1 MPDRPRLY
9 FDNAATSSPKPP
21 AVIEAMVDYA
31 TRLGGSPGRG
41 AYHEAREAGRLVDR
55 CRRRICEF
63 VNGESPEH
71 VVFTLN
77 TSDALNMAIRGI
89 VGPALDEGR
98 TAHIVTTELDHN
110 SVLRPLNALIERT
123 GGRVSQTRVAV
134 DERTGCVRA
143 EVVRR
148 AIRSRSDTVLV
159 AINHASNVTGV
170 IQPAAEIGR
179 VCRGEG
185 VLFLL
190 DAAQSLGHVP
200 VDVQAL
206 GVDLLAFPGHKG
218 LMGPPG
224 TGGLYIRPGVEE
236 SLQTSREGGT
246 GSRSD
251 LDVQPHT
258 MPDKYEPGSVNAMG
272 IIGLSE
278 GVRFLSEFRF
288 AGKTGIDAVRA
299 HEVGLIEAMLGEL
312 GFGEA
317 KNAAGLSHD
326 SPTVHGLTLHGPTD
340 PAQRVGVF
348 AFTIDGLDAHEAA
361 GIMES
366 EFGVL
371 TRAGI
376 HCAPLAHRALGSS
389 GALRL
394 SLGPF
399 LTVDDVRHATGAL
412 KEVAASVRVGL

>member
-1 MPDRPRLY
+1 MTAQRRLY

-21 AVIEAMVDYA
+21 AVVEAMVDYA

-41 AYHEAREAGRLVDR
+41 AYLEAREAGRLVDR
-55 CRRRICEF
+55 CRARIRDI
-63 VNGESPEH
+63 VNGESAEH

-77 TSDALNMAIRGI
+77 TSDALNSAIRGV
-89 VGPALDEGR
+89 VGPALDGGR
-98 TAHIVTTELDHN
+98 TAHVVTTELDHN
-110 SVLRPLNALIERT
+110 SVLRPLNALIERS
-123 GGRVSQTRVAV
+123 GGRVSQTRIAV

-143 EVVRR
+143 EDVRA
-148 AIRSRSDTVLV
+148 AIRSRPDTALV

-170 IQPAAEIGR
+170 IQPAAEIGA

-185 VLFLL
+185 VPFLL
-190 DAAQSLGHVP
+190 DAAQSLGHLP
-200 VDVQAL
+200 VDVREL

-224 TGGLYIRPGVEE
+224 TGGLYIRPGMEE
-236 SLQTSREGGT
+236 SLRTCREGGT

-251 LDVQPHT
+251 LDLQPET

-278 GVRFLSEFRF
+278 GVRFLNEFRF

-299 HEVGLIEAMLGEL
+299 HEVALMEVMLGEL
-312 GFGEA
+312 GFGETRS
-317 KNAAGLSHD
+317 AAGLSHD
-326 SPTVHGLTLHGPTD
+326 SPTVPGLTLHGPAE
-340 PAQRVGVF
+340 PAARVGVF
-348 AFTIDGLDAHEAA
+348 TFSIDGLDAHEAA
-361 GIMES
+361 GVLES

-399 LTVDDVRHATGAL
+399 LTVDDVRHAAGSL
-412 KEVAASVRVGL
+412 KEIAASVRVGL